1 MTTHIITVA
10 THKEGKLQE
19 LIDNKFNY
27 NISVLGMGQKWTG
40 FKMKFELVL
49 EYINNLQDDDIVIF
63 LDGFDSEIKLEPHL
77 AVEIF
82 KKNNY
87 KILFSYEPGSNFLKL
102 DRWVWPS
109 CKKNEP
115 LNTGIYMGYVKYLKI
130 FLTECLK
137 AKCKDDQVIA
147 NSLCKKL
154 EFMEVD
160 KHEQIFQNLKLAND
174 FNYNG
179 QAIFVSYPGSF
190 SFKRAYRFIFEY
202 IQFVLLPLFIL
213 YLLVVYFLL
222 KLKKKKYIYISSF
235 SFLLLLILLKADY
248 SCINYS
254 WGLKKFFTQ

>member
-1 MTTHIITVA
+1 MTTHIVTVA

-19 LIDNKFNY
+19 LIDNKFNS
-27 NISVLGMGQKWTG
+27 NITVLGMGQKWTG

-49 EYINNLQDDDIVIF
+49 KYVNNLQDDDIVIF
-63 LDGFDSEIKLEPHL
+63 LDGFDSEIKLDPNL
-77 AVEIF
+77 AIERF

-87 KILFSYEPGSNFLKL
+87 KLLFSYEPGSNFFKI
-102 DRWVWPS
+102 DRMVWPS

-147 NSLCKKL
+147 NTLCKKL
-154 EFMEVD
+154 EFIEVD
-160 KHEQIFQNLKLAND
+160 TNEIIFQNLKLAND
-174 FNYNG
+174 FNYNNK
-179 QAIFVSYPGSF
+179 AIFIGYPGTF
-190 SFKRAYRFIFEY
+190 SFKRAFRFIFEY
-202 IQFVLLPLFIL
+202 IQFVLIPVFVL
-213 YLLVVYFLL
+213 YLITVYFLL
-222 KLKKKKYIYISSF
+222 KLKKRKYIYISSF
-235 SFLLLLILLKADY
+235 SFVLLLILLKADY

>member
-19 LIDNKFNY
+19 LIDNKFNS
-27 NISVLGMGQKWTG
+27 NITVLGMGQKWTG
-40 FKMKFELVL
+40 FRMKNELAL
-49 EYINNLQDDDIVIF
+49 EYINKLQDDDIVIF
-63 LDGFDSEIKLEPHL
+63 LDGFDSEIKLEPNL
-77 AVEIF
+77 AVERF

-87 KILFSYEPGSNFLKL
+87 KLLFSYDPGSNLFKL
-102 DRWVWPS
+102 DRLVWPS

-115 LNTGIYMGYVKYLKI
+115 LNMGLWMGYVKYLKI

-160 KHEQIFQNLKLAND
+160 KNQQIFQNLKLAND

-179 QAIFVSYPGSF
+179 QAIFISYPGSF
-190 SFKRAYRFIFEY
+190 SFKRAYRYIFEY
-202 IQFVLLPLFIL
+202 IQFVLIPLFVL
-213 YLLVVYFLL
+213 YLIVVYFLI

-235 SFLLLLILLKADY
+235 SFILLLILLKADY